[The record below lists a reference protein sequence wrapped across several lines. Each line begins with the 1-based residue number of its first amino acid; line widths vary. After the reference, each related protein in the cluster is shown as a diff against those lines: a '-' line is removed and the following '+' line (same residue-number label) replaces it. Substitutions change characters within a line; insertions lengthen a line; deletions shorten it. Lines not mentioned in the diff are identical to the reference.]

1 MGTTLPMRNQVS
13 PYLLFALP
21 AVPYLIGVGLQVSG
35 ITDVW
40 LSIAVFEM
48 AALLAAAVGWSFWAA
63 RRESAD
69 VPAGDHQAAP
79 RARRWLGVFRSE
91 VLVGIVV
98 FLLCNAAIAGF
109 VSVARHRRE
118 ATQIQSAQAK
128 QLGQYY
134 VELGSFLNTQLPRNG
149 SDADVAKW
157 QDALVAEAR
166 RIREWMRQ
174 NMSSGAEYRFTDL
187 HGIKNLKWPNAVNER
202 HRELLDVV
210 FVVQGNLLEMMK
222 TTAWDKKSSE

>member
-1 MGTTLPMRNQVS
+1 MSTIFGMHNRVN

-21 AVPYLIGVGLQVSG
+21 AVPYLFGVGLQVSG
-35 ITDVW
+35 ITDVL
-40 LSIAVFEM
+40 LSIVVFEV
-48 AALLAAAVGWSFWAA
+48 AALLAAAVAWSFQAA
-63 RRESAD
+63 RRESAG
-69 VPAGDHQAAP
+69 VPVRDQQAAP
-79 RARRWLGVFRSE
+79 RMQRWFGVFRAE
-91 VLVGIVV
+91 VRAGIVV

-109 VSVARHRRE
+109 VSVAQHRQE
-118 ATQIQSAQAK
+118 ATRIQSAQAK

-134 VELGSFLNTQLPRNG
+134 VELGSFLNTQLPRSG

-157 QDALVAEAR
+157 QDALVVEAR

-210 FVVQGNLLEMMK
+210 FAFQGNLLEMMK
-222 TTAWDKKSSE
+222 TTAWDKKLSE